1 MDAQGESPRYS
12 YIISMGAFKL
22 VLLTTPYFFVEE
34 HAILS
39 TLFDE
44 GLELL
49 HMRKPNS
56 EPVYSERLLSL
67 LPERYRKRIIT
78 HDHFYLKQE
87 FGLKGIHLNQRNTAA
102 PDNYR
107 GQISCTCRNKE
118 ELQQRKKQMDY
129 VFLSLS
135 PDDNQEASSIAPEEE
150 LATMGKLIDKKVYA
164 AGGVTIDNLL
174 QLKERGFG
182 GAVLYGEIWNRFNI
196 FSNQDFK
203 DLINH
208 FRKLKKI
215 ID

>member
-1 MDAQGESPRYS
+1 
-12 YIISMGAFKL
+12 MGAFKL

-67 LPERYRKRIIT
+67 LPERYRKRIVT

-107 GQISCTCRNKE
+107 GQISCTCRN
-118 ELQQRKKQMDY
+118 

-135 PDDNQEASSIAPEEE
+135 PDDNQEASSIDPEKE
-150 LATMGKLIDKKVYA
+150 LTTMGKLIDKKVYA

-196 FSNQDFK
+196 FSNQDYK

>member
-1 MDAQGESPRYS
+1 
-12 YIISMGAFKL
+12 MGAFKL

-67 LPERYRKRIIT
+67 LPERYRKHIVT

-102 PDNYR
+102 PD
-107 GQISCTCRNKE
+107 NKE

-135 PDDNQEASSIAPEEE
+135 PDDNQEASSIDPEKE
-150 LATMGKLIDKKVYA
+150 LTTMGKLIDKKVYA

-196 FSNQDFK
+196 FSNQDYK